1 MFTGEEDQ
9 FEPENQRGVPKSSG
23 SDHVIIL
30 KSRYPLDNNFAC
42 CRLPPLR
49 PPPLRLRKPMECPPA
64 SVPFYPFSPIALL
77 RCITKPFVTSEGT
90 TIVCFAKPVIC
101 LRKEGGCEQ
110 ADSHNAFLRR
120 GRP

>member
-30 KSRYPLDNNFAC
+30 KSRYPLDNIFAC

-49 PPPLRLRKPMECPPA
+49 PPPSAC
-64 SVPFYPFSPIALL
+64 
-77 RCITKPFVTSEGT
+77 GN
-90 TIVCFAKPVIC
+90 
-101 LRKEGGCEQ
+101 Q
-110 ADSHNAFLRR
+110 WNAPQHPSLSIPSAR
-120 GRP
+120 